1 LYHVNGLLG
10 KIMATRPDVAARGGG
25 RGQRGFRQGRHFAGG
40 GIADSIFRKSFE
52 NWDSNVEIY
61 CQHHQPF

>member
-1 LYHVNGLLG
+1 
-10 KIMATRPDVAARGGG
+10 MATRPDVAARGGG
-25 RGQRGFRQGRHFAGG
+25 RGQSGFRQGRHFAGG